1 MNIFYLIY
9 VAISY
14 TVSAD
19 ESYEKLKVPGS
30 GPIHGREI
38 RRALAA

>member
-1 MNIFYLIY
+1 MIY
-9 VAISY
+9 FVMSY

-19 ESYEKLKVPGS
+19 ESYEKLKMTGS

-38 RRALAA
+38 HRALAA